1 MHPLLAR
8 PGRLGFYLLGST
20 PFAGLLASL
29 LHASGHL
36 SWRESLLLAFPYC
49 LIYAFICLSA
59 WYVCRVTPL
68 RTAGGGRLLSTH
80 GMAALAASGLMLWV
94 AQVIARTISV
104 DPERLQPAIPLLFG
118 TGVLGYLLSVASHYV
133 LLALEASREAERREA
148 EARLLAGDAEL
159 RALKAQINPHFLYN
173 SLNSISAL
181 TSVDAARARDMCILL
196 SDFLRSTLGMGE
208 RQSILLAEEIELLRR
223 YLAIEKVRFG
233 ARLSVE
239 ESIAADCLVQTVP
252 PLLLQPLV
260 ENAVVHGIA
269 NVVENGVLRLTAAR
283 TEERGV
289 VIVIENSFDPDAPPS
304 RRKGIGQANVRK
316 RLYSR
321 YGNRASLRAAA
332 DGDRYRVEL
341 TLPPEEQHSA

>member
-1 MHPLLAR
+1 M
-8 PGRLGFYLLGST
+8 
-20 PFAGLLASL
+20 PF
-29 LHASGHL
+29 
-36 SWRESLLLAFPYC
+36 C

-68 RTAGGGRLLSTH
+68 RTATGARLLSTH
-80 GMAALAASGLMLWV
+80 GMAALAASGLMLLV
-94 AQVIARTISV
+94 ARAIARLISV
-104 DPERLQPAIPLLFG
+104 EPERLQPEIPLLFG

-133 LLALEASREAERREA
+133 LLALETSREAERREA
-148 EARLLAGDAEL
+148 EARVLAGDAEL

-181 TSVDAARARDMCILL
+181 TSVDAARARHMCILL

-208 RQSILLAEEIELLRR
+208 RQSIPLGEEFELLRR

-239 ESIAADCLVQTVP
+239 ESIAENCEAQMVP

-269 NVVENGVLRLTAAR
+269 NVVDEGILRLTAAR
-283 TEERGV
+283 TPEQG
-289 VIVIENSFDPDAPPS
+289 IAITIENSFDPDAPPS
-304 RRKGIGQANVRK
+304 RRNGIGQANVRK
-316 RLYSR
+316 RLHSR

-332 DGDRYRVEL
+332 DGDRYRVEI
-341 TLPPEEQHSA
+341 TLPAEENERA

>member
-1 MHPLLAR
+1 MHPILAR

-20 PFAGLLASL
+20 PFAGLLAFL
-29 LHASGHL
+29 LHASGRL
-36 SWRESLLLAFPYC
+36 NWTESASLAFPFC
-49 LIYAFICLSA
+49 LIYAFVCLSA

-68 RTAGGGRLLSTH
+68 RTATGTRLLSTH
-80 GMAALAASGLMLWV
+80 GMAALAASGLMLLV
-94 AQVIARTISV
+94 ARGIARLISIE
-104 DPERLQPAIPLLFG
+104 PERLQPVIPLLFG

-133 LLALEASREAERREA
+133 MLALEASREAERREA

-181 TSVDAARARDMCILL
+181 TSVDAARARHMCILL

-208 RQSILLAEEIELLRR
+208 RQSIPLGEEFELLRR

-239 ESIAADCLVQTVP
+239 ESIAGDCVGQTVP

-269 NVVENGVLRLTAAR
+269 NVVDNGVLRLTAAR
-283 TEERGV
+283 TAEQG
-289 VIVIENSFDPDAPPS
+289 IAITIENSFDPDAPPS
-304 RRKGIGQANVRK
+304 RRNGFGQANVRK
-316 RLYSR
+316 RLHSR

-332 DGDRYRVEL
+332 EGDRYRVEI
-341 TLPPEEQHSA
+341 TLPPEENESA